1 MCLVTPEGSFLY
13 PSSSLSL
20 FSDSVVAVLS
30 IDSHGS
36 RSVVD
41 MHRVPQGSGG
51 IGLTRL
57 ITVCELF
64 LFRKVRG
71 IRVGF

>member
-1 MCLVTPEGSFLY
+1 MCRVTPEGTFLH

-30 IDSHGS
+30 IVSQGS

-41 MHRVPQGSGG
+41 MHGVPQRSGG
-51 IGLTRL
+51 EEVDLVGA
-57 ITVCELF
+57 VF
-64 LFRKVRG
+64 VPRG
-71 IRVGF
+71 